1 MVPPMRARIGAILV
15 GLIVLSAWSAAIASA
30 HGERFEATYSGA
42 GTITSRI
49 KSLTSPECGDVTEVR
64 NETTHFSWVTHY
76 ELPVL
81 VFTSHRLDGSPPKLR
96 PINLSLASNEST
108 VTLSDTGCQPG
119 IANCKGESDPQPGHE
134 AAFDLSGAPKGGSS
148 RAKVGAVGGF
158 AGFTGKG
165 FSGGWGF
172 TSGSCAI
179 QFNDSQLLLPE
190 FDVPSQ
196 LKASFPVKVATL
208 ESLRVG
214 HYFKVRISPGHYA
227 PAHRDTCFAD
237 DGCLKDDF
245 SWHGVVEFKR
255 TG

>member
-1 MVPPMRARIGAILV
+1 MVPRVNARIGALLAGLLV
-15 GLIVLSAWSAAIASA
+15 LGAWSAALASA
-30 HGERFEATYSGA
+30 HGEAFTVTYTGA
-42 GTITSRI
+42 GTLTSQI
-49 KSLTSPECGDVTEVR
+49 KSLTSPECGDVTEGR

-76 ELPVL
+76 DLPVL
-81 VFTSHRLDGSPPKLR
+81 VLGRQGVDGVPAKAEAHPS
-96 PINLSLASNEST
+96 SLASNEST

-134 AAFDLSGAPKGGSS
+134 AMFDLPSAAKRAKS
-148 RAKVGAVGGF
+148 RVKVGAVGGF

-172 TSGSCAI
+172 QTGSCAI

-190 FDVPSQ
+190 FNVPSQ
-196 LKASFPVKVATL
+196 LEASFPVKVSTL
-208 ESLRVG
+208 ESLRAG
-214 HYFKVRISPGHYA
+214 HYFKVRIDPGHYA
-227 PAHRDTCFAD
+227 PAHKDTCFAD

-245 SWHGVVEFKR
+245 TWHGVVEFKR

>member
-1 MVPPMRARIGAILV
+1 LPPVRARVAVLLTGILLL
-15 GLIVLSAWSAAIASA
+15 GAWSAALASA
-30 HGERFEATYSGA
+30 RGETFTVTYSGA
-42 GTITSRI
+42 GMITSRT
-49 KSLTSPECGDVTEVR
+49 KSVTSPQCGDVTEVR

-76 ELPVL
+76 DPPVL
-81 VFTSHRLDGSPPKLR
+81 ILDSHGFTAGSAKAQAEQ
-96 PINLSLASNEST
+96 SALASNDSM

-134 AAFDLSGAPKGGSS
+134 ATLDIPDAPRSG
-148 RAKVGAVGGF
+148 RTRVKVGAVGGF

-172 TSGSCAI
+172 ASGSCAI

-190 FDVPSQ
+190 FNVPRQ
-196 LKASFPVKVATL
+196 LEASFPVSVSTLATL
-208 ESLRVG
+208 PVG
-214 HYFKVRISPGHYA
+214 HYFNVRISAGHYA
-227 PAHRDTCFAD
+227 PAHRDLCFPD

-255 TG
+255 VS

>member
-1 MVPPMRARIGAILV
+1 MVRCVRARIAALVV
-15 GLIVLSAWSAAIASA
+15 GLLVLGAWPAALASA
-30 HGERFEATYSGA
+30 HGEGFEVTYSGA
-42 GTITSRI
+42 GQLTSRT
-49 KSLTSPECGDVTEVR
+49 KSITSPECGDVTEVR

-81 VFTSHRLDGSPPKLR
+81 IFGSHGVDGVPANAEAHPSP
-96 PINLSLASNEST
+96 LASNEST

-119 IANCKGESDPQPGHE
+119 IANCKGESEAQPGND
-134 AAFDLSGAPKGGSS
+134 AKFDMSS
-148 RAKVGAVGGF
+148 AGKRAKSHVKVGAVGGHT
-158 AGFTGKG
+158 GFTGKG

-172 TSGSCAI
+172 TTGSCAI

-196 LKASFPVKVATL
+196 LEASFPVKVSTL
-208 ESLRVG
+208 ESLPVG
-214 HYFKVRISPGHYA
+214 HYFKVRISAGHYA
-227 PAHRDTCFAD
+227 PAHRDMCFAS